1 MMNEKPIPA
10 FVLSLIGGIIVLLVG
25 FFAMIIRYTRL
36 SMGENVRLLGG
47 AAGLLGV
54 GWGIVVIIGAMM
66 LYSRPQQHKTWGI
79 IVLVFSLLSWIGSFG
94 GLFVGFILGLIGG
107 ILGITWKPSAIQP
120 ALTSPPSP
128 ATRIC
133 PNCSSVVYTDA
144 KYCPKCGKELP

>member
-1 MMNEKPIPA
+1 MMNEKPTTA
-10 FVLSLIGGIIVLLVG
+10 FILSLIGGIIVFFIG
-25 FFAMIIRYTRL
+25 FFVMIRRSIR
-36 SMGENVRLLGG
+36 GETVGLFGG

-54 GWGIVVIIGAMM
+54 VWGMLVIVGAVM
-66 LYSRPQQHKTWGI
+66 LYFRPQQHKTWGI

-107 ILGITWKPSAIQP
+107 ILGIAWKPSAIQP